1 MSDNEK
7 TPPLTSG
14 PSGSNIRTRE
24 VFGPSGASPDEDKA
38 KSLRTEA
45 TTEATP
51 GVALAAGGESETSG
65 ASGAPVAA
73 SPGPEA
79 RTILFEDDAAAAA
92 AAELLA
98 AAAEELLALVSRC
111 AGMASFARQTQFMKK
126 HAEVYGDDS
135 SKGFENCV
143 VEIMTKMTNP
153 NKRRVAAKPEAANAL
168 SAALRALVERLE
180 SNVVG
185 AMRDPGASFRVDADS
200 LFAVVMSWA
209 RASNVDACFDPKEI
223 GKSEGEEGKR
233 LPWLPF
239 AQLHTRDMCSHEK
252 CATYICAELLVKM
265 CHNAASGATFRDDVS
280 FHAVDLCAALTE
292 QEETSVEKK
301 SADGERTYTWL
312 NPPDGWENIA
322 RELTPL
328 TLGAFLKDLDGYPV
342 IVLESKAV
350 IVIAREYYER
360 EKWSF
365 EMWPDEL
372 IAHTGVHPLIVRYD
386 GSKHRDGMPAYGV
399 GQVSKGGSVFL
410 VACVTA
416 AGDAIY
422 GPHAG
427 VRGGPQYA
435 AAHLTAISNVLI
447 SVCTNGKLVEYDNK
461 ERSAFVANGTVKP
474 QTMHKAVEK
483 MMSGDY
489 ARDLAEGKSEAAR
502 KSAKTRNEK
511 KDDEGK
517 SVAARESAK
526 TRNAKKDG
534 EGKSISARES
544 AKTRH
549 AKKDSEGKSE
559 VGKKSAKT
567 RNAKKDDEG
576 KSEVGKKA
584 AKTFFE
590 NKRARAELMYV
601 SERDSSFFYQRTM
614 SEPSVRLYKSGF
626 DSELAAAVGLND
638 RLKALRLPPENYTW
652 FNANAERKQKW
663 KEEWLST
670 SAGAGGSGTT
680 GTQADTSDVAGGS
693 GTNPPVQNPPVLTPS
708 QIAKGKFPAQQQ

>member
-79 RTILFEDDAAAAA
+79 RTILFEEDDAAAAAAAELLAATAA

-111 AGMASFARQTQFMKK
+111 AGMASFARQTQFMNK
-126 HAEVYGDDS
+126 HEEVYGDDS

-153 NKRRVAAKPEAANAL
+153 NERRVAAKPEAANAL

-209 RASNVDACFDPKEI
+209 RASNVDACFNPKEI

-239 AQLHTRDMCSHEK
+239 ARLHKRDMCSHEK

-312 NPPDGWENIA
+312 NPPDGWKNIA

-517 SVAARESAK
+517 S
-526 TRNAKKDG
+526 
-534 EGKSISARES
+534 
-544 AKTRH
+544 
-549 AKKDSEGKSE
+549 
-559 VGKKSAKT
+559 
-567 RNAKKDDEG
+567 
-576 KSEVGKKA
+576 EVGKKA
-584 AKTFFE
+584 AKTRNE
-590 NKRARAELMYV
+590 KKGARAELMYV
-601 SERDSSFFYQRTM
+601 SERDSSFYYQRTIN
-614 SEPSVRLYKSGF
+614 SEPRVRLNKSGF

>member
-7 TPPLTSG
+7 TPLLTSG
-14 PSGSNIRTRE
+14 PSGSNRRTRK
-24 VFGPSGASPDEDKA
+24 VFGSSGASPDEDKA
-38 KSLRTEA
+38 KSSRTEA
-45 TTEATP
+45 TTLATP

-79 RTILFEDDAAAAA
+79 RTILFEDDAAAAAA

-135 SKGFENCV
+135 TKGFENCV
-143 VEIMTKMTNP
+143 VEIMKKMTNP

-168 SAALRALVERLE
+168 SAALRALVENLK

-292 QEETSVEKK
+292 QEETSVEQK
-301 SADGERTYTWL
+301 SADGERTYTRL
-312 NPPDGWENIA
+312 NAPDGWENIA

-422 GPHAG
+422 GHNAG
-427 VRGGPQYA
+427 LRGGPQYA

-447 SVCTNGKLVEYDNK
+447 SVCTNGELVEYDNK
-461 ERSAFVANGTVKP
+461 ERSAFVANGKVKP

-489 ARDLAEGKSEAAR
+489 ARDLAEGKSEAMKKAAKTR
-502 KSAKTRNEK
+502 HAKKDDEGKSEAGKKAAKTRNAK

-526 TRNAKKDG
+526 TR
-534 EGKSISARES
+534 
-544 AKTRH
+544 H
-549 AKKDSEGKSE
+549 
-559 VGKKSAKT
+559 
-567 RNAKKDDEG
+567 AKKDDEG

-601 SERDSSFFYQRTM
+601 SFRDDTSSFYYQRTIN
-614 SEPSVRLYKSGF
+614 SEPSVRLNKSGF

-638 RLKALRLPPENYTW
+638 RLKVLRLPPENETW
-652 FNANAERKQKW
+652 FNAYAERKQKW

-693 GTNPPVQNPPVLTPS
+693 GTNPPVQNPPVQNPPVLTPS